1 MGNYGRISTS
11 AQEQASRRKSRDLP
25 GATETDP
32 TGKAAGAAPV
42 ENVGAGNTGFERFLA
57 LHRGNRGGRTM
68 SSKTKGAYRYTG
80 GKHKGMTQGEVDIQA
95 HRQFQK
101 MSDKQRDQFRPMNEG
116 DFAKKRER
124 NVQLLTDEAKLAKKF
139 DYDFR
144 NRNPT
149 GKPKTP
155 ETEVPEY
162 GDDKDGDGT
171 TIAGNEG
178 ATGATGAPGTAG
190 KPGRRID
197 AAGGRPIGRGRKIGL
212 SR

>member
-1 MGNYGRISTS
+1 MFSKSNI
-11 AQEQASRRKSRDLP
+11 RKRSRDLP

-32 TGKAAGAAPV
+32 TGKAASVAPV
-42 ENVGAGNTGFERFLA
+42 ENAGAGNTGFERFLA

-116 DFAKKRER
+116 DYAKKRER
-124 NVQLLTDEAKLAKKF
+124 NIQSLTDEAKLAKDF

-149 GKPKTP
+149 EKPKTP

-162 GDDKDGDGT
+162 GEGKDGDGT
-171 TIAGNEG
+171 TVAGNKG
-178 ATGATGAPGTAG
+178 ATGGSGATGTTG
-190 KPGRRID
+190 KPRRRINAAGGSRIN
-197 AAGGRPIGRGRKIGL
+197 AAGGREIGL